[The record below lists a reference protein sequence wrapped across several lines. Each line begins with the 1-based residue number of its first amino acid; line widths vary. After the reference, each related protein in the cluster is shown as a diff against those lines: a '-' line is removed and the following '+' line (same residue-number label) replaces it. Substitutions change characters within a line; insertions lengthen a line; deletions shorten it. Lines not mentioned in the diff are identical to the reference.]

1 MEEISHAVSG
11 KCYLIVSKRDKLY
24 SFLRIYRINCMH
36 DSMHSRRNITDE
48 DLADQQKEEEEKML
62 VEMVSMTSVRCLAE
76 DNPVC

>member
-1 MEEISHAVSG
+1 
-11 KCYLIVSKRDKLY
+11 
-24 SFLRIYRINCMH
+24 MH